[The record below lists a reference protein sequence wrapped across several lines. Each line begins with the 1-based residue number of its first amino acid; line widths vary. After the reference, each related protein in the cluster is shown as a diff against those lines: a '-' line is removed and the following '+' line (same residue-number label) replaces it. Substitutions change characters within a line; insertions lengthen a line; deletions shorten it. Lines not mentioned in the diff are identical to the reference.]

1 MHYFSNKI
9 HFRNASFFVY
19 SKSVLNTVNKW
30 YVNRFGITF
39 SIMQN

>member
-1 MHYFSNKI
+1 MYYFSNII

-19 SKSVLNTVNKW
+19 SKYVLNTFNKQ